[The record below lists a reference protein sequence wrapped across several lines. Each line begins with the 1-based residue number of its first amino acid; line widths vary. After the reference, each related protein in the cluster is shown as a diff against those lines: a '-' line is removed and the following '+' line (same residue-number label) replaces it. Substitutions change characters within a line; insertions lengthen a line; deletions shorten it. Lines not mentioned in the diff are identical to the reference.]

1 MHNLCNFAN
10 HPKSMSFEDCLFI
23 FLSSCGVAEYSG
35 QIYEIGQE
43 FLCNRQI
50 DLIQG
55 YRYGLISDVVTD
67 KLDVRDT
74 ADSDDSDT
82 LNQPQ

>member
-1 MHNLCNFAN
+1 
-10 HPKSMSFEDCLFI
+10 MSFGGGPFICLG
-23 FLSSCGVAEYSG
+23 SCGATEYSE

-55 YRYGLISDVVTD
+55 YRSGLISDVVTD
-67 KLDVRDT
+67 KLGIRDT

-82 LNQPQ
+82 LN